1 MAQTAPAKK
10 MLIMNILDILKRYT
24 DEEHKLSQ
32 KQIMDILWSDYDMAA
47 DRKTVARNLSN
58 LMAAG
63 YPIECRDDVAR
74 TYINKQGKKETSYI
88 LSDFYLERDFTDA
101 ELRLLIDSLLFS
113 KHIPYSQCKELVEKL
128 EGLSN
133 RYFKSR
139 VRFISTM
146 EETKPKNPQL
156 FYTIE
161 IIDEAIAT
169 GKQVAFTYNEYGT
182 DKKLHPKRDREY
194 IVNPYQMAATN
205 GRYYLIGN
213 YDKYDNL
220 ANYRMDR
227 ITNIRLLDTPVK
239 QVREVEGMKNGLYL
253 PKHMAE
259 HLYMFSGESVPVTF
273 RMKKNILND
282 VIDWFGTNV
291 AFFDETQDQVT
302 ARVMV
307 NWQAMRLWA
316 LQYCLHITVLAPD
329 DLAKQLQQ
337 DMQAAVARYQTND
350 TGLSD

>member
-161 IIDEAIAT
+161 IIDEAIAA
-169 GKQVAFTYNEYGT
+169 GKQVAFAYNEYGT

-213 YDKYDNL
+213 YDKYNNL

-227 ITNIRLLDTPVK
+227 ITNIRLLDTPIK
-239 QVREVEGMKNGLYL
+239 PKEQVQGGKHFSL

-259 HLYMFSGESVPVTF
+259 HLYMFSGESIPVTF
-273 RMKKNILND
+273 RMNKDILND
-282 VIDWFGTNV
+282 VIDWFGSDIV
-291 AFFDETQDQVT
+291 FFDEAADEVT
-302 ARVMV
+302 ARVTV
-307 NWQAMRLWA
+307 NKRAMRYWARQYCGTVKLLSPPDLVETVKSDLRWA
-316 LQYCLHITVLAPD
+316 LEQYEL
-329 DLAKQLQQ
+329 
-337 DMQAAVARYQTND
+337 
-350 TGLSD
+350 

>member
-47 DRKTVARNLSN
+47 DRKTVARNLGN

-113 KHIPYSQCKELVEKL
+113 KHIQCKELVEKL

-161 IIDEAIAT
+161 IIDEAIAA

-182 DKKLHPKRDREY
+182 DKKLHPRRDREY

-227 ITNIRLLDTPVK
+227 ITNIRLLDTPIK
-239 QVREVEGMKNGLYL
+239 PKEQVQGGKHFSL

-273 RMKKNILND
+273 RMKKVILND
-282 VIDWFGTNV
+282 VIDWFGTDIT
-291 AFFDETQDQVT
+291 FFDETEEDVT
-302 ARVMV
+302 ARVTV
-307 NWQAMRLWA
+307 NWSAMRYWA
-316 LQYCLHITVLAPD
+316 QQYCRFVRILTPN
-329 DLAKQLQQ
+329 DLAQTVKEDLQNALNNY
-337 DMQAAVARYQTND
+337 QA
-350 TGLSD
+350 